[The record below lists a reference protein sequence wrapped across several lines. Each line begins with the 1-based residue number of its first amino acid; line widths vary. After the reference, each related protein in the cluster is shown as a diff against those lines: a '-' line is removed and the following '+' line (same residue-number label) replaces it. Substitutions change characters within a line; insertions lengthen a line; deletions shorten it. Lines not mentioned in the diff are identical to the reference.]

1 MSMFN
6 ILLHQYFIPIM
17 IATAPLTIWLLFFL
31 ARDKKEPEPIH
42 WIIITLTFGAIAA
55 FLTIIVEFIVTKD
68 LVSIT
73 PLIAQSLE
81 KRNLMGFII
90 VSTIEEIMKFLV
102 VYILLHINKFFN
114 EAIDAMIYMVIA
126 AIGFSMVENALAIFG
141 QLKISLSLT
150 FPIQIIIARFLGAN
164 LLHIICSGII
174 GFFWAKTFTSKK
186 HWYLGIGFILAIIIH
201 TIFNYSLYAGGFILF
216 PFILFFIFICAT
228 ILLWMFDVVE
238 ELHTHIS

>member
-1 MSMFN
+1 
-6 ILLHQYFIPIM
+6 
-17 IATAPLTIWLLFFL
+17 
-31 ARDKKEPEPIH
+31 
-42 WIIITLTFGAIAA
+42 LTFGAIAA
-55 FLTIIVEFIVTKD
+55 FLTIIVEFIFTKD

-114 EAIDAMIYMVIA
+114 EAIDAMMYMIIA

-174 GFFWAKTFTSKK
+174 GFF
-186 HWYLGIGFILAIIIH
+186 
-201 TIFNYSLYAGGFILF
+201 
-216 PFILFFIFICAT
+216 
-228 ILLWMFDVVE
+228 
-238 ELHTHIS
+238 

>member
-1 MSMFN
+1 
-6 ILLHQYFIPIM
+6 
-17 IATAPLTIWLLFFL
+17 
-31 ARDKKEPEPIH
+31 
-42 WIIITLTFGAIAA
+42 
-55 FLTIIVEFIVTKD
+55 LTIIVEFIVTKD

-114 EAIDAMIYMVIA
+114 EAIDAMMYMVIA

-174 GFFWAKTFTSKK
+174 GFF
-186 HWYLGIGFILAIIIH
+186 
-201 TIFNYSLYAGGFILF
+201 
-216 PFILFFIFICAT
+216 
-228 ILLWMFDVVE
+228 
-238 ELHTHIS
+238 

>member
-1 MSMFN
+1 M
-6 ILLHQYFIPIM
+6 
-17 IATAPLTIWLLFFL
+17 
-31 ARDKKEPEPIH
+31 
-42 WIIITLTFGAIAA
+42 TFGAIAA
-55 FLTIIVEFIVTKD
+55 FLTIIVEFIFTKD

-114 EAIDAMIYMVIA
+114 EAIDAMMYMIIA

-174 GFFWAKTFTSKK
+174 GFF
-186 HWYLGIGFILAIIIH
+186 
-201 TIFNYSLYAGGFILF
+201 
-216 PFILFFIFICAT
+216 
-228 ILLWMFDVVE
+228 
-238 ELHTHIS
+238 